1 MGSVVVQETTAKGR
15 TLVRMILGIDPGLA
29 NTGWALVDRHG
40 SRLLV
45 HDCGTF
51 TTSPRT
57 DHVERL
63 KALFDSV
70 GDVLS
75 TGGVTHAAI
84 ESWFVHPVS
93 KSAMGM
99 AEARGALLVA
109 VASHG
114 VDVTEYPPTEI
125 KLAVTGSGRAD
136 KAQMR
141 TMVTRLTGARPA
153 TDHAADAVAAAICHL
168 HRAPLRAAIRQA
180 Q

>member
-1 MGSVVVQETTAKGR
+1 
-15 TLVRMILGIDPGLA
+15 
-29 NTGWALVDRHG
+29 
-40 SRLLV
+40 
-45 HDCGTF
+45 
-51 TTSPRT
+51 
-57 DHVERL
+57 
-63 KALFDSV
+63 
-70 GDVLS
+70 
-75 TGGVTHAAI
+75 
-84 ESWFVHPVS
+84 
-93 KSAMGM
+93 M

>member
-1 MGSVVVQETTAKGR
+1 
-15 TLVRMILGIDPGLA
+15 MILGIDPGLA
-29 NTGWALVDRHG
+29 NTGWALVDRHA

-45 HDCGTF
+45 RDCGTF

-70 GDVLS
+70 GDVLAA
-75 TGGVTHAAI
+75 GGVQGVAI
-84 ESWFVHPVS
+84 ESWFIHPVS
-93 KSAMGM
+93 KAAMGM
-99 AEARGALLVA
+99 AEARGAILVA
-109 VASHG
+109 VAAAG
-114 VDVTEYPPTEI
+114 VAVTEYPPTEI

-141 TMVTRLTGARPA
+141 AMVARLTGAAPG
-153 TDHAADAVAAAICHL
+153 TDHAADAIAAAVCHL
-168 HRAPLRAAIRQA
+168 HRAPLRAAIRHA